1 MRTVALVPA
10 RLESTRLEKK
20 LLRSISDLPLIVL
33 TSKNLISSN
42 LFDDVCV
49 VTDSDEI
56 IDVLKKHSINYLKS
70 TKVYET
76 GTDRIAEFANNFDC
90 EIIINVQGEGVVG
103 EFPILQPGECF
114 EYTSGTPLKTTNG
127 IMQGFYL
134 MSQNN
139 GDQLKIDIPAFSLDS
154 PYNKKNLH

>member
-56 IDVLKKHSINYLKS
+56 IDILKKHSINYLKS

-76 GTDRIAEFANNFDC
+76 GTDRIAEF
-90 EIIINVQGEGVVG
+90 G
-103 EFPILQPGECF
+103 
-114 EYTSGTPLKTTNG
+114 
-127 IMQGFYL
+127 
-134 MSQNN
+134 
-139 GDQLKIDIPAFSLDS
+139 
-154 PYNKKNLH
+154 